1 MNLTHQLLTLDISR
15 DEMRKHA
22 HTCLR
27 EMLAESLRLPASH
40 VQFERQKNGRLHC
53 PRAAK
58 AGVTFSLSYAPPH
71 ALVVVANSLM
81 LGCDIERVIDHEPSL
96 LLLEQVFSEDEMSSF
111 LKLSSRR
118 QAFTQSW
125 VLKEAVLKAR
135 GVGLASSPHDVPVQ
149 FSESSVVTLSTQAGC
164 WQTRQLDVGPDHNA
178 VIVWHNGTAP
188 LETRGQNA

>member
-1 MNLTHQLLTLDISR
+1 MNLKYQLLTLDVSR
-15 DEMRKHA
+15 DEMRPHA
-22 HTCLR
+22 HACLR
-27 EMLAESLRLPASH
+27 EMLAESLRLPANS

-71 ALVVVANSLM
+71 ALVVVAKSPT
-81 LGCDIERVIDHEPSL
+81 LGCDIERVIGQEPSW
-96 LLLEQVFSEDEMSSF
+96 LLLEEVFSEEEMNSF
-111 LKLSSRR
+111 LKLASRR
-118 QAFTQSW
+118 QAFTQAW

-164 WQTRQLDVGPDHNA
+164 WQTRQLDIGPDHA
-178 VIVWHNGTAP
+178 SVILWHDESLP
-188 LETRGQNA
+188 SRL